1 MSTHEYFA
9 SIPTDLNFRGHIA
22 CKPRFFRGKKFTDP
36 KSHSRSPRGYFYLV
50 SDGQIPGVYT
60 DVAGCCR
67 GQGNHPDPIWEKIK
81 TSTSTS
87 AKAWQ
92 YCRRHHAACQ
102 ERNAELVS
110 QLDPALNQAMAAENP
125 VEGARTA
132 PPAYA
137 TRSTRQNPATPPQ
150 TPVES
155 TPTAPPAYAT
165 RSTRADAESAAGP
178 LAHLAVVY
186 AAHQS
191 PSKSPLKHREKTEKK
206 STPAARFYA
215 LRETSMIYFNAK
227 AAQAAVTKA
236 GAKGLKIACSMAEAE
251 QYLAEDKDE
260 IAIDG

>member
-137 TRSTRQNPATPPQ
+137 TRSTRQNPATPPR
-150 TPVES
+150 
-155 TPTAPPAYAT
+155 PPWKA
-165 RSTRADAESAAGP
+165 RQLHLLQSAAGP

-191 PSKSPLKHREKTEKK
+191 PSKSPLKRREKTEKK